1 MNTFALRLHRSS
13 KPPRWEGGPLGHD
26 LVGRVIMSELRNE
39 EPEMKNV
46 EREAEVLKYGQ
57 EKDEKDKVNTE
68 RLCCALASITM
79 ASITMS

>member
-1 MNTFALRLHRSS
+1 
-13 KPPRWEGGPLGHD
+13 
-26 LVGRVIMSELRNE
+26 MSELRNE